1 LNAKIG
7 ALALAQHLL
16 QAGLS
21 PAPALL
27 EMLQEHFSHQSER
40 RGCGFTQATRWLSDL
55 INRERSEKDLREL
68 GGSDCALWQQAL
80 KNFDPPTEGQAVM
93 RALLLSVL
101 GVKDFVHQHND
112 QTIDGHEA
120 ELPLANDV
128 IALQPIAAEKL
139 KIGTCPLA
147 EQFFLE
153 VACDRIRRGGRI
165 NVICSD
171 AGAPLLLEKRGL
183 GDEHSAISI
192 ASVQI
197 NAVVLPP
204 GTLIGLAYDDAS
216 INACKPCKNGRGQI
230 VPVQCVEL
238 FRYLRLTTL
247 VVSPLHR
254 HLTFS
259 THFDQQ
265 VQNALFLP
273 ESARIDQLM
282 DFAMRQL

>member
-1 LNAKIG
+1 LNANIG
-7 ALALAQHLL
+7 ARALAQHLL

-21 PAPALL
+21 PAPTLL
-27 EMLQEHFSHQSER
+27 EMLEEHFSHQSER
-40 RGCGFTQATRWLSDL
+40 RGCGFTQATRWLSDF

-68 GGSDCALWQQAL
+68 GGGDSKLWHHALES
-80 KNFDPPTEGQAVM
+80 FDPLTEGQAVL

-101 GVKDFVHQHND
+101 GS
-112 QTIDGHEA
+112 QTHKNEA
-120 ELPLANDV
+120 PDATVLR
-128 IALQPIAAEKL
+128 PIAVEKL

-165 NVICSD
+165 NVICSE

-192 ASVQI
+192 APVRI
-197 NAVVLPP
+197 NEVVLPP
-204 GTLIGLAYDDAS
+204 GTLIGLAYEDDDIS
-216 INACKPCKNGRGQI
+216 ACKACKNARGQI
-230 VPVQCVEL
+230 IPVPSVGL

-247 VVSPLHR
+247 VVAPLHR

-259 THFDQQ
+259 THFEQQ

-273 ESARIDQLM
+273 ESAHIGQLV